1 MLLERVCLQLI
12 CRVWKKKRRGKKG
25 FKKKS
30 LQWSFFLRCSRKLL
44 KFWRLTGYG
53 NVPGEQQVVGN
64 KTIAGENGSWLGW
77 GKYREDQLLS
87 GIGANWTFI
96 TLTPTPGKSQLSV
109 KSVLKYLR
117 SF

>member
-1 MLLERVCLQLI
+1 MQGLE
-12 CRVWKKKRRGKKG
+12 KKEKGGKG
-25 FKKKS
+25 FEKKS
-30 LQWSFFLRCSRKLL
+30 LQRSFFLRCSRKLL
-44 KFWRLTGYG
+44 KF
-53 NVPGEQQVVGN
+53 VPGEQQVVGN